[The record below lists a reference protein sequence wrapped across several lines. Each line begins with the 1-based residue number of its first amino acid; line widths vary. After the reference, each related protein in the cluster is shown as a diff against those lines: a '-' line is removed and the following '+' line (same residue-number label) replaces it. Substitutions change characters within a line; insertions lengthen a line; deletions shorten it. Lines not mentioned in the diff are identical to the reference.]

1 MGTMSIKIAVVDEYL
16 QKNWKN
22 AERCRGKLGTI
33 AKSRPCSGRETKEIG
48 EIPRRL
54 PEKPKKII
62 AIQRKSG
69 YNKLIHYPYQECGRR
84 TLLLSE

>member
-1 MGTMSIKIAVVDEYL
+1 MNIYRKIG
-16 QKNWKN
+16 KI

-33 AKSRPCSGRETKEIG
+33 AKSRPCSGRETKGIG

-84 TLLLSE
+84 MLLLPE